1 MFEIYDYRT
10 GVSVGRRIWES
21 EKVARFVLH
30 TARETV
36 AGRRGHWKRIEDQVD
51 YWDIR
56 EAS

>member
-10 GVSVGRRIWES
+10 GVSVSHCSYQS

-30 TARETV
+30 TARENV
-36 AGRRGHWKRIEDQVD
+36 ARGYRTDIADRVD

>member
-10 GVSVGRRIWES
+10 GVSVSRRIWES

-30 TARETV
+30 TARENV
-36 AGRRGHWKRIEDQVD
+36 ARGYRTDIADQVD

-56 EAS
+56 EVS

>member
-10 GVSVGRRIWES
+10 GVSVSHCSYQS

-36 AGRRGHWKRIEDQVD
+36 ARRRGHWKMIEDQVD